1 MSAGSAFASGVR
13 AGQNIWNSA
22 IQNAMAGKRM
32 DMLRTQF
39 RFEQTQRKKALDDQL
54 AAQTAKDKF
63 VDYLPAAV
71 ASGEIDFSTPEGRE
85 HYSSLKSSVE
95 PTILR
100 DPATWK
106 QYENFSNQ
114 FEEKEG
120 YPVFKAQERKILGI
134 GITWDQYNPG
144 MPRPQVIDE
153 KTGESVDDTNRM
165 EDANF
170 EKAIERKRREAESK
184 YGGGGMSQF
193 FGSKPSEL
201 SPGVRERYIIE
212 RKKFFDQA
220 IATKDNEKIVGAS
233 YVWGDAPS
241 QSESESLDKYKF
253 TTDRLSELSDLLK
266 EESTGPM
273 VGFWRKFKS
282 GLGFD
287 DKARLI
293 EAQITKIIPG
303 LARGVFG
310 EVGVLT
316 DQDVAMYSKTIGNL
330 TTPEAVNDAL
340 TKAAMDMVSRGFES
354 KLSTLAKNRKNVSG
368 YIDQLKDIKAQSRE
382 LLGVEEPE
390 TPIIEVES
398 LPDSGA
404 VTLSD
409 EQAAAARAAAGPD
422 GRVKVR
428 QTGTDVIRE
437 INVNPP
443 TEETVEETVEETL
456 PAPTP
461 DPTGFDWGWASG
473 VAESAEKKSVEAKPD
488 KAAEKLKWERRLE
501 FFEASLRDEQNKRK
515 RGGSLRGRETAREK
529 ELKAYILKANE
540 ALKNL

>member
-22 IQNAMAGKRM
+22 VNNAMAGKRL

-39 RFEQTQRKKALDDQL
+39 QFEQTQRKKALDNEL

-120 YPVFKAQERKILGI
+120 YPVFKAHERTILNI
-134 GITWDQYNPG
+134 GVTWDQNNPG
-144 MPRPQVIDE
+144 MPRPQIEDP
-153 KTGESVDDTNRM
+153 KTGEMVDNTNQM
-165 EDANF
+165 DEDNYSRT
-170 EKAIERKRREAESK
+170 IERKQREADLK

-212 RKKFFDQA
+212 RNKFFDKA
-220 IATKDNEKIVGAS
+220 TATKDNEQIVEAS
-233 YVWGDAPS
+233 SVWGDSPS
-241 QSESESLDKYKF
+241 QSETDGLDKYKF
-253 TTDRLSELSDLLK
+253 TTDRLSELSKLI
-266 EESTGPM
+266 EGETTGPISGM
-273 VGFWRKFKS
+273 WRNFKS
-282 GLGFD
+282 GLGLD
-287 DKARLI
+287 DKALLI
-293 EAQITKIIPG
+293 KAQITKIIPG
-303 LARGVFG
+303 LARGVFN

-330 TTPEAVNDAL
+330 NTPEEVNEAL
-340 TKAAMDMVSRGFES
+340 TEAAMDMVARGFEN
-354 KLSTLAKNRKNVSG
+354 KLSTLAKSRKNVSG
-368 YIDQLKDIKAQSRE
+368 YLDQLKDVKKQSQA
-382 LLGVEEPE
+382 LLGVEDEEPAV
-390 TPIIEVES
+390 IEVES
-398 LPDSGA
+398 FGDSG
-404 VTLSD
+404 VELNT

-422 GRVKVR
+422 GRVKVHLA
-428 QTGTDVIRE
+428 GTDKYKE

-443 TEETVEETVEETL
+443 TEDAP
-456 PAPTP
+456 PAPKPLLPMLEELWPGSTSEVKTETGK
-461 DPTGFDWGWASG
+461 PTAERRKWEARIEVFNNRLAEV
-473 VAESAEKKSVEAKPD
+473 VAEKRGRISQTSEEKKLRTAIAKAEA
-488 KAAEKLKWERRLE
+488 
-501 FFEASLRDEQNKRK
+501 
-515 RGGSLRGRETAREK
+515 
-529 ELKAYILKANE
+529 ELKKL
-540 ALKNL
+540 

>member
-1 MSAGSAFASGVR
+1 
-13 AGQNIWNSA
+13 
-22 IQNAMAGKRM
+22 MAGKRM

-398 LPDSGA
+398 LPGSGA

-428 QTGTDVIRE
+428 QAGTDVIRE